1 MIKNLYSR
9 SPGSKL
15 ALLSLVASPSYVS
28 LLRAEPQS
36 GKIEPDVNVVDLK
49 TGLQVPISVLLKKI
63 EDNDITLLGELHDS
77 AFHHKARARLLL
89 ALSCPQCTIISEHLP
104 AGQQVV
110 FSDNLSDSLA
120 KAGFDF
126 KGWGWPLHEPL
137 FSAIEVKK
145 MPLLGGNVSSPL
157 TADIYKR
164 GEEAIPSAF
173 REKFRQSTLS
183 DAARS
188 KLDDDLKSG
197 HCGKLPNRYIP
208 PMRMVQRVKDSF
220 FAHALV
226 ESSPSILIAG
236 NGHIRKDYG
245 VPQILASTAPK
256 QRVVSIGFIEQEQW
270 TPKSIPALAKLYDYV
285 WISPNTV
292 REDPCKDFSLPHG
305 PKNSS
310 DIVVKTDWFF
320 KSFSHVQSALR

>member
-9 SPGSKL
+9 SLGSQL
-15 ALLSLVASPSYVS
+15 ALLNLLALLSYVS

-36 GKIEPDVNVVDLK
+36 DKIDTAINVVDLK
-49 TGLQVPISVLLKKI
+49 TGLQIPISVLLKKI

-77 AFHHKARARLLL
+77 ASHHKARARLLL
-89 ALSCPQCTIISEHLP
+89 ALSCAKCTIISEHLP

-110 FSDNLSDSLA
+110 FSDNLSDSL
-120 KAGFDF
+120 KNAGFGF

-137 FSAIEVKK
+137 FRAIEVKR
-145 MPLLGGNVSSPL
+145 MPLLGGDISSTL

-183 DAARS
+183 DVARS
-188 KLDDDLKSG
+188 KLDDDLRSG
-197 HCGKLPNRYIP
+197 HCGKLPSRYIP
-208 PMRMVQRVKDSF
+208 SMRMVQRVKDSF

-236 NGHIRKDYG
+236 NGHVRKDYG

-256 QRVVSIGFIEQEQW
+256 QRVVSVGFIEQEQW
-270 TPKSIPALAKLYDYV
+270 TPKFIPALSKLYDYV

-310 DIVVKTDWFF
+310 DIVVKTLA
-320 KSFSHVQSALR
+320 VPEAV